1 MTVASLTRP
10 EAEERA
16 ALLAVSRYDID
27 VDLTGLLDGEVWEAT
42 STVQFTCHRP
52 GADTFADA
60 VGEVVS
66 ASLNGVDLDPATV
79 EAGRLPLSGLAAENT
94 LVVRLRQ
101 TDVTSSA
108 GILRTVDPSDGE
120 VYVWT
125 SLECNDARRL
135 WACFDQPDL
144 KAPHR
149 FTVRSPEAWT
159 VLSNMRPETV
169 GEPSD
174 GTRRWSFPDTPPLS
188 TYVVVVNA
196 GPFHRVEG
204 RRGDHDLAL
213 HCRQSLRGSLDR
225 DAGWLLDLTGN
236 GLAFFG
242 DKFGQP
248 FPEAHYDQVFVP
260 NMGGAMENWG
270 CVTWGD
276 GYLFRTPPT
285 HAQRSQTAI
294 TLLHEMAHMWFGDL
308 VTMRWWDDLWLN
320 EAFASWASTWAA
332 AEATDFLD
340 AWAEFLVGRKL
351 DAYRT
356 DMGPAT
362 HPIRSDVLDVESAL
376 ANFDA
381 ITYSKGQ
388 SVLHQLMAFVGEDAF
403 TRGLQDYF
411 ATHAW
416 GNTRLR
422 DLIDAVSNA
431 SGRDLEAWT
440 IDWLDRAGTDTVAVE
455 VTTAGAVVTVTSP
468 DDAPPRPHR
477 IDIGSYGADGA
488 LLRRTPVET
497 VGTRTPV
504 TGLPDGALHLPNDT
518 DLTFASV
525 GGGGDVRALL
535 RTAGGLPDAT
545 ARAVA
550 VATSLDLLRKGEIA
564 AADMLDCVLGVLAVE
579 KNPALIEPFI
589 AQARDAAEMWTP
601 ADQVDAARAR
611 VADLA
616 LTLSR
621 EEELRRP
628 ALQVLASC
636 ATTSDHDRAL
646 AEAAAEDVDLS
657 WRFAVRRS
665 ERGDLPDGTVEELLA
680 RDPDPDRSARAVAVT
695 AARPDE
701 AAKAEA
707 WEELFVRRSVQAGHP
722 TFAVAR
728 AFWRPGQA
736 ELCAPWAD
744 RYLEEMRAVRGGL
757 LSMLSLVRGMFP
769 LVADEGFADRAR
781 AAATEPG
788 LDPTVR
794 NQLLTGADTL
804 SRMIRARRGGA

>member
-10 EAEERA
+10 EAEQRA
-16 ALLAVSRYDID
+16 ALLAVTRYDID

-42 STVQFTCHRP
+42 STVRFTCREP
-52 GADTFADA
+52 GASTFADA
-60 VGEVVS
+60 VGEVLS
-66 ASLNGVDLDPATV
+66 ASLNGVELDPASV
-79 EAGRLPLSGLAAENT
+79 QEGRLPLAGLAADNT

-101 TDVTSSA
+101 TDVTTSA

-125 SLECNDARRL
+125 SLECDDARRL

-149 FTVRSPEAWT
+149 FTVTSPEAWT

-169 GEPSD
+169 GEPAE
-174 GTRRWSFPDTPPLS
+174 GVRTWTFPDTPPLS

-196 GPFHRVEG
+196 GPFHRVEEH
-204 RRGDHDLAL
+204 RGDHDLAL
-213 HCRQSLRGSLDR
+213 YCRQSLRGSLDR
-225 DAGWLLDLTGN
+225 DAGWLFDLTES

-242 DKFGQP
+242 DRFGQP
-248 FPEAHYDQVFVP
+248 FPETHYDQVFVP
-260 NMGGAMENWG
+260 NMGGAMENWA

-308 VTMRWWDDLWLN
+308 VTMQWWDDLWLN

-332 AEATDFLD
+332 AEATDFTD

-362 HPIRSDVLDVESAL
+362 HPIRSDVHDVESAL

-388 SVLHQLMAFVGEDAF
+388 AVLHQLMAFVGEDAF

-411 ATHAW
+411 AAHAW
-416 GNTRLR
+416 GNTRLH
-422 DLIDAVSNA
+422 DLIDAVARA
-431 SGRDLEAWT
+431 SGRDLTQWT
-440 IDWLDRAGTDTVAVE
+440 VDWLDRAGTDTVSVE
-455 VTTAGAVVTVTSP
+455 VGADGPTVVVASP
-468 DDAPPRPHR
+468 DDHLPRPHR
-477 IDIGSYGADGA
+477 IDVGSYGPDGA
-488 LLRRTPVET
+488 LLGRTPVET
-497 VGTRTPV
+497 RGTHTPV
-504 TGLPDGALHLPNDT
+504 PGLPDGALHLPNDT
-518 DLTFASV
+518 DLSFVSV
-525 GGGGDVRALL
+525 GGGDDVRALL

-550 VATSLDLLRKGEIA
+550 VATSLDLMRRGELSA
-564 AADMLDCVLGVLAVE
+564 SDMLDCVLGVVAVE

-589 AQARDAAEMWTP
+589 AQARDTAELWTP
-601 ADQVDAARAR
+601 AHQVDAARSR

-616 LTLSR
+616 LALSR

-628 ALQVLASC
+628 ALQVLAAC
-636 ATTSDHDRAL
+636 ATTDEHDRAL
-646 AEAAAEDVDLS
+646 VGAAADDVDLA
-657 WRFAVRRS
+657 WRVAVRRS
-665 ERGDLPDGTVEELLA
+665 ERGDLPDGTVEELLG
-680 RDPDPDRSARAVAVT
+680 RDPDPDRSARAVAVG
-695 AARPDE
+695 AARADE
-701 AAKAEA
+701 GAKAA
-707 WEELFVRRSVQAGHP
+707 SWEELFVRRTVQAGQP

-736 ELCAPWAD
+736 DLLAPWAD
-744 RYLEEMRAVRGGL
+744 RYLEEMRGVRGGL

-769 LVADEGFADRAR
+769 LVADEGFVERAR
-781 AAATEPG
+781 GLAAEPG
-788 LDPTVR
+788 VDPTVR

-804 SRMIRARRGGA
+804 QRMLRARSA

>member
-16 ALLAVSRYDID
+16 ALLTVTRYDID

-42 STVQFTCHRP
+42 STVRFTCAQP
-52 GADTFADA
+52 GAATFVDA
-60 VGEVVS
+60 VGDVLT
-66 ASLNGVDLDPATV
+66 ATLNGAELDPATV
-79 EAGRLPLSGLAAENT
+79 HEGRLPLADLAEDNT

-108 GILRTVDPSDGE
+108 GILRTVDHSDGE

-125 SLECNDARRL
+125 SLECDDARRL

-159 VLSNMRPETV
+159 VLSNMRPAGV
-169 GEPSD
+169 GDPD
-174 GTRRWSFPDTPPLS
+174 GGARTWTFPDTPPLS

-196 GPFHRVEG
+196 GPFHRVEEH
-204 RRGDHDLAL
+204 RGDHDLAL
-213 HCRQSLRGSLDR
+213 YCRQSLRGSLDR
-225 DAGWLLDLTGN
+225 DARWLFDLTES

-242 DKFGQP
+242 DRFGQP

-276 GYLFRTPPT
+276 GYLFRTTPT

-332 AEATDFLD
+332 AEATEFTD

-362 HPIRSDVLDVESAL
+362 HPIRSDVHDVEGAL

-411 ATHAW
+411 ARHAW
-416 GNTRLR
+416 GNTRLD
-422 DLIDAVSNA
+422 DLIDAVARA
-431 SGRDLEAWT
+431 SGRDLDQWT
-440 IDWLDRAGTDTVAVE
+440 VEWLDRAGTDTIEVAADG
-455 VTTAGAVVTVTSP
+455 TSVVVTSP
-468 DDAPPRPHR
+468 DDLAPRPHR
-477 IDIGSYGADGA
+477 IDVGSYGPDGA
-488 LLRRTPVET
+488 LLGRTPVET
-497 VGTRTPV
+497 RGAVTPV
-504 TGLPDGALHLPNDT
+504 TGLPPGALHLPNDT

-525 GGGGDVRALL
+525 GGSDAVRTVL

-550 VATSLDLLRKGEIA
+550 VATSLDLMRKGELSSR
-564 AADMLDCVLGVLAVE
+564 DMLDCVLGVLEVE

-601 ADQVDAARAR
+601 ADQVPAARAR

-616 LTLSR
+616 LGLSR
-621 EEELRRP
+621 EDELRRP
-628 ALQVLASC
+628 ALQVLAAC
-636 ATTSDHDRAL
+636 ATTAEHDRVL
-646 AEAAAEDVDLS
+646 AEAARDDVDLS
-657 WRFAVRRS
+657 WRVAVRRA
-665 ERGDLPDGTVEELLA
+665 ERGDLPEGVVGDLLA
-680 RDPDPDRSARAVAVT
+680 RDPDPDRASRAVAVT

-707 WEELFVRRSVQAGHP
+707 WEELFVRRSIQAGQP
-722 TFAVAR
+722 TFTVAR

-736 ELCAPWAD
+736 ELLAPWAD
-744 RYLEEMRAVRGGL
+744 RYLDEMRGVRGGL

-769 LVADEGFADRAR
+769 LVADAGFADRAR
-781 AAATEPG
+781 VLAAEPG

-804 SRMIRARRGGA
+804 ARMQRARDVA